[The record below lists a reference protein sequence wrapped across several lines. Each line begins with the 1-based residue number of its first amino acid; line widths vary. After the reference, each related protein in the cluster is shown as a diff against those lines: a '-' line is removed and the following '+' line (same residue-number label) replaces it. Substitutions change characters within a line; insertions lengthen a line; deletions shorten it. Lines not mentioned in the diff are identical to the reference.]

1 MPNYEKPK
9 TSPEELKE
17 VEEKRLFLMI
27 AKVFLKK

>member
-17 VEEKRLFLMI
+17 VEEKKVI
-27 AKVFLKK
+27 SYDKVFLKK